1 MNYYGSPGHMASLRD
16 YEERVFS
23 HCDFSKPSDEYRPG
37 DEYLIRCYSAADE
50 SELTRKPYRDLNT
63 GLISRLYHKD
73 KLIFEW
79 RFTGA
84 SPRKASII
92 HHADGK
98 TYLLYFEDLYGYSV
112 LDLSSM
118 QSVHYIPQESYET
131 DKSRFEETVIWGVP
145 HYDPESSLLAV
156 EGCLWAYPYTVLVVD
171 FSNPMQIVEARQ
183 WLDLNG
189 DIDSGHYDE
198 INFIGWDED
207 SLVCDTGRF
216 NKSDLFRRIK
226 ELQIS

>member
-1 MNYYGSPGHMASLRD
+1 MNYYGSPEHMAILRD
-16 YEERVFS
+16 YDDRVFS
-23 HCDFSKPSDEYRPG
+23 HCDFSKPSDEYSPG
-37 DEYLIRCYSAADE
+37 DEYLIRCYSAVDD

-63 GLISRLYHKD
+63 GLVSRMYHKN
-73 KLIFEW
+73 KLVFEW

-92 HHADGK
+92 HHADGR

-118 QSVHYIPQESYET
+118 QSVHYIPQESHET
-131 DKSRFEETVIWGVP
+131 DKSRFEETIIWAVP
-145 HYDPESSLLAV
+145 HYDPDSSLLAV
-156 EGCLWAYPYTVLVVD
+156 EGCIWAYEYTVLVVD
-171 FSNPMQIVEARQ
+171 FNDPMRIVEAKQ

-198 INFIGWDED
+198 INFIKWNED
-207 SLVCDTGRF
+207 TLVCDTGVF
-216 NKSDLFRRIK
+216 SKNDLIK
-226 ELQIS
+226 RVGRLE

>member
-1 MNYYGSPGHMASLRD
+1 MASLRD

-37 DEYLIRCYSAADE
+37 DVYLIRCYSAADE

-131 DKSRFEETVIWGVP
+131 DKSRFEETVIWVVP

-156 EGCLWAYPYTVLVVD
+156 EGCIWAFPYTVLVVN
-171 FSNPMQIVEARQ
+171 FSNPMKIVEAGQ

-189 DIDSGHYDE
+189 GLDSGHDDE

-207 SLVCDTGRF
+207 SLICDTGRF
-216 NKSDLFRRIK
+216 CKSDLFRHIK
-226 ELQIS
+226 ALQIS